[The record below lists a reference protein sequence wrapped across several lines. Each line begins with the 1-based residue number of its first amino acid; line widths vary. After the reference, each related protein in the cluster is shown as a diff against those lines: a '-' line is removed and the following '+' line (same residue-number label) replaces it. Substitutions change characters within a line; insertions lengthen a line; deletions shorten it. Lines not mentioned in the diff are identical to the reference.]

1 MFWNVQFGF
10 VEINKLWWKLTLWLS
25 MILVLQV
32 LKATGLSHSFL
43 AKDNFRPGVWTRRN
57 TKCKNF
63 VMHLTVLPSNPK
75 CFLHLSYVSAASA
88 TRDGSFSSPVHCYG
102 TSSGGLCSQS
112 HSLGVSHQEFHCHS
126 GSLFLSANKPFWVCS
141 ICCPG
146 ISGHDPLCNKDLT
159 ESWTQIHSSGSPGL
173 TE

>member
-1 MFWNVQFGF
+1 MPIRKYFIQF
-10 VEINKLWWKLTLWLS
+10 VLKRSVWLCRNQQTLMKTDS
-25 MILVLQV
+25 MTLYDSGAQV

-88 TRDGSFSSPVHCYG
+88 TRDGSFSSPVHCCG

-112 HSLGVSHQEFHCHS
+112 HSLSQPPRVS
-126 GSLFLSANKPFWVCS
+126 LSFRVFIP
-141 ICCPG
+141 IC
-146 ISGHDPLCNKDLT
+146 K
-159 ESWTQIHSSGSPGL
+159 
-173 TE
+173 